1 MVDSKRIFTE
11 SDGDMLSKINQM
23 RSFFEDNIGKFTAY
37 DPQFNAAYLANWTA
51 AYHEA
56 GQLSISDSDEW
67 ETTVDGIRIKK
78 ASESLAKCC
87 AKYRDVQY
95 YAGKAFPDNKEAL
108 KEFGQ
113 GQYSKVCTSRL
124 RMVQFM
130 ETLHGVAEKY
140 KAELIAQNF
149 AQPAI
154 DEIATLANKL
164 REDNKAQQMKK
175 KERPTQTRK
184 RIEALNRFYS
194 IGRQVARAA
203 RAIYGSRKGLPSSF
217 RLMQRHERK
226 VLKAWLNIGA
236 GDTRKTSL
244 PKLAKK
250 FNLSLTNQSPTGAE
264 FWYATTAREVP
275 DKKFYISAGEEIK
288 LEPVAPVKKYL
299 LIQNTS
305 AKPVRVMMR
314 KEKKK

>member
-1 MVDSKRIFTE
+1 MEIKRIFTE
-11 SDGDMLSKINQM
+11 SDSDMISKINLM
-23 RSFFEDNIGKFTAY
+23 REVFNDNLSKFTAY
-37 DPQFNAAYLANWTA
+37 DSQFNASFYLNWEA
-51 AYHEA
+51 ACKDA
-56 GQLSISDSDEW
+56 LMIGLGDSDEQLTDHDAILID
-67 ETTVDGIRIKK
+67 E
-78 ASESLAKCC
+78 SNQSLAKCC

-130 ETLHGVAEKY
+130 ETLHGVADKY
-140 KAELIAQNF
+140 KVELIAQNF

-154 DEIATLANKL
+154 DEIATLANEL

-203 RAIYGSRKGLPSSF
+203 RAIYRTRKDLPSSF

-250 FNLSLTNQSPTGAE
+250 FNLSLTNQSPTGIE
-264 FWYATTAREVP
+264 FWYANTAREVP
-275 DKKFYISAGEEIK
+275 DEKFYISAGEEIK

-305 AKPVRVMMR
+305 VKPVRVMMR
-314 KEKKK
+314 KEKKKA